1 MKIVVVL
8 FALLANSVLAL
19 GAPTSAGLTAA
30 GQSRGETPL
39 PAVPQ
44 TGQAEQW
51 VRSGNTFPPP
61 PDRLSATAVPL
72 QNQQTNYEQG
82 NYLQPAGPAANLTR
96 QGSDQNG
103 IAPQPPL
110 APPKLVPPN
119 TRGRGEAA
127 VSPFSPAEIVRM
139 RQKYDT
145 TRKAKAYR
153 PVRTVPRISSL
164 TVDLSPG
171 AALPIARMLP
181 GEMSTVLFLD
191 ASGAAWPLAAAP
203 RVSDAR
209 YFDAEWL
216 QGTATVV
223 LSALSPYEDGN
234 LSVMLQGFPTPVVIK
249 LVTGEPDTKERSRIV
264 DYRLDLR
271 IPGRAPGTPT
281 GLVGPGKIALYDE
294 TMQRFLDGL
303 PPSGA
308 KTVKADPALP
318 VKTQVWTLNGA
329 LFVRTGLDIQTAFDQ
344 SIAAGDGTRVYRLAP
359 TPYVTLSDRGRS
371 ITLQLDID

>member
-1 MKIVVVL
+1 MKILVVL
-8 FALLANSVLAL
+8 FALLSNSVVAL
-19 GAPTSAGLTAA
+19 GAPTSAGLTAP
-30 GQSRGETPL
+30 GQWRGETPL
-39 PAVPQ
+39 PAIPQ
-44 TGQAEQW
+44 AGQAGQW
-51 VRSGNTFPPP
+51 VKSDNTFPPP
-61 PDRLSATAVPL
+61 PDRLSATAAPR
-72 QNQQTNYEQG
+72 QNRQTNYGQG
-82 NYLQPAGPAANLTR
+82 DYGQPAGPAANPPR
-96 QGSDQNG
+96 QGADQNG

-110 APPKLVPPN
+110 VPPNLVPPN
-119 TRGRGEAA
+119 TLGRGETA

-191 ASGAAWPLAAAP
+191 ASGAPWPLAAAP

-318 VKTQVWTLNGA
+318 VKTQVWALNGA

-359 TPYVTLSDRGRS
+359 TPYVTFSDRGRS